1 MNSLLTKI
9 GIWTGIG
16 VLVASV
22 VTLSWLHYTSLIDA
36 KVALSAQVKTLEQDL
51 ETEKATTAHY
61 RDKVIAFNAA
71 AMAQVKALEDF
82 GKIQEASGSYDR
94 EVKDV
99 QAKHDLGA
107 LASKKPGLI
116 EARVNAG
123 SARVLRLLEQATEPP
138 ASASK

>member
-1 MNSLLTKI
+1 MNGLLTKI

-82 GKIQEASGSYDR
+82 GKVQEASGSYDR

-123 SARVLRLLEQATEPP
+123 SARVLRMLEQATEPP

>member
-1 MNSLLTKI
+1 M
-9 GIWTGIG
+9 
-16 VLVASV
+16 
-22 VTLSWLHYTSLIDA
+22 
-36 KVALSAQVKTLEQDL
+36 KTLEQDL

-82 GKIQEASGSYDR
+82 GKVQEASGSYDR

>member
-82 GKIQEASGSYDR
+82 GKVQEASGSYDR

>member
-1 MNSLLTKI
+1 MNGLLTKI
-9 GIWTGIG
+9 GIWAGIG
-16 VLVASV
+16 VLVASI

-36 KVALSAQVKTLEQDL
+36 KVVLSAQVKTLTQDL
-51 ETEKATTAHY
+51 EAQKATTAHY

-71 AMAQVKALEDF
+71 AMAQVKALEEF
-82 GKIQEASGSYDR
+82 GKVQEASGSYDR

>member
-9 GIWTGIG
+9 GIWAGIG

-36 KVALSAQVKTLEQDL
+36 KVALTAQVETLTQDL
-51 ETEKATTAHY
+51 EAQKAATAYY

-82 GKIQEASGSYDR
+82 SKIQEASGSYDR

-123 SARVLRLLEQATEPP
+123 SARVLRMLEQATEPP
-138 ASASK
+138 AATSK